1 MTNDEKRRLLKSYW
15 REHERVSVV
24 REAVERA
31 NHRRWMNAPY
41 RLRATLQ
48 PIPLPAYPAYPNE
61 LDGMVCGARTRTGTP
76 CRITL
81 IYCNGRCKF
90 HGGLST
96 GPRSKKGRARAALNG
111 SAPKRSKPHGAVSK
125 S

>member
-1 MTNDEKRRLLKSYW
+1 MTNDEKRALLKAYW
-15 REHERVSVV
+15 RERERVSVA
-24 REAVERA
+24 REAIERA

-48 PIPLPAYPAYPNE
+48 PIPLPAYPAYPDG
-61 LDGMVCGARTRTGTP
+61 LDDMVCGARTRGGTP
-76 CRITL
+76 CRITS

-90 HGGLST
+90 HGGLSS
-96 GPRSKKGRARAALNG
+96 GPTSAAGKARAALNG
-111 SAPKRSKPHGAVSK
+111 SAPKKSKPHGAVVK